1 MEKSEIKHITLA
13 IADDHSLF
21 RKGLVALLEDFGFV
35 HRIYEAS
42 NGLELLDVIKCAETL
57 PEIVLLD
64 LRMPVMDG
72 VETTEKLKELY
83 PEIKIVI
90 LTMQDDESL
99 IIHLIEKGINGYLL
113 KNVEP
118 EELEKA
124 LLTLMRKDYYFNQK
138 LSEIVMKGL
147 FTKGR
152 KPSGIFYESLFT
164 ERELEVLRLI
174 CEEYTNAEIADKLN
188 VSRRT
193 IESHRNNLI
202 EKSGVKNAAGLVV
215 YAIRNG
221 IYKI

>member
-1 MEKSEIKHITLA
+1 
-13 IADDHSLF
+13 
-21 RKGLVALLEDFGFV
+21 
-35 HRIYEAS
+35 
-42 NGLELLDVIKCAETL
+42 
-57 PEIVLLD
+57 
-64 LRMPVMDG
+64 MDG

>member
-1 MEKSEIKHITLA
+1 MEKSEINHITLA
-13 IADDHSLF
+13 IADDHALF
-21 RKGLVALLEDFGFV
+21 RKGLVGLVEDFGFV
-35 HRIYEAS
+35 NRIYEAS
-42 NGLELLDVIKCAETL
+42 NGLEMLEVIKCAETL

-221 IYKI
+221 IFKV